1 MTNAAEFSANKKQK
15 INQKPKKQTIMSKKM
30 LNLGGAEYLAPTL
43 RNVTVRCEA
52 GFEQSAESDGV
63 TEEGGIWDTY

>member
-1 MTNAAEFSANKKQK
+1 MNK
-15 INQKPKKQTIMSKKM
+15 NM

-43 RNVTVRCEA
+43 RNVAVRCEA